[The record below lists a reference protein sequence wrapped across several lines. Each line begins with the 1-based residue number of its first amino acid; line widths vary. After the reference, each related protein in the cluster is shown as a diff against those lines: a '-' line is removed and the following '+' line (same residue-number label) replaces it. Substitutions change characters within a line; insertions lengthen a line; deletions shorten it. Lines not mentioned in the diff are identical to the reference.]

1 MTACSAWSEADLL
14 LKEEKAAEDVRS
26 RPFQLPSRRRVLSK
40 AAGTNAGELTTAPA
54 IIVGPDTP
62 LHDAA
67 RTMRERGVRR
77 LVVVDDDHRVVG
89 IVSRID
95 LLKAYM
101 RDDAATKSDVEAI
114 VRDVLW
120 LRDISLE
127 MHVKGGVVSI
137 DGKVGRKSNADL
149 IASLARRLAGVVE
162 VHAGTDC
169 TPPGST
175 HAPCDCRAAPAAW
188 QDAAELPPT
197 GPHPR
202 TTPADI
208 TRTDSPVVFGPCT
221 PRDHV
226 RRAACGCSKARSV
239 AITSISPGTKRAPTP
254 GMMASASSSGAK
266 RVLRAAITAPT
277 IATPERTANTA

>member
-1 MTACSAWSEADLL
+1 MC
-14 LKEEKAAEDVRS
+14 AA

-54 IIVGPDTP
+54 IIVGPDTL

-137 DGKVGRKSNADL
+137 DGKVGRKSDADL
-149 IASLARRLAGVVE
+149 IASLARRLAGSGRGACGHRLHTAWLDPRPMRLRVRRQ
-162 VHAGTDC
+162 
-169 TPPGST
+169 PPGRM
-175 HAPCDCRAAPAAW
+175 PPNC
-188 QDAAELPPT
+188 PPT

>member
-1 MTACSAWSEADLL
+1 MC
-14 LKEEKAAEDVRS
+14 AA

-54 IIVGPDTP
+54 IIVGPDTL

-137 DGKVGRKSNADL
+137 DGKVGRKSDADL
-149 IASLARRLAGVVE
+149 IASLARRLAGSGRGACG
-162 VHAGTDC
+162 HRLHTAWLDPRPMRLPCGASRLAGCRRTATHRPAPADDAGRHHQNRLTGC
-169 TPPGST
+169 LWALQSPGSCST
-175 HAPCDCRAAPAAW
+175 CRLRLLQGQKRCDHKHQPWHEKGAN
-188 QDAAELPPT
+188 
-197 GPHPR
+197 
-202 TTPADI
+202 
-208 TRTDSPVVFGPCT
+208 
-221 PRDHV
+221 
-226 RRAACGCSKARSV
+226 
-239 AITSISPGTKRAPTP
+239 P